1 MSSNVPA
8 IDDKLRKPR
17 TPNVEGMS
25 HAMPSQMAGM
35 LVRGQ
40 LTPVKNRKGMDV
52 NTTSNITFSRCRTR
66 HESVIPKKITDKR

>member
-17 TPNVEGMS
+17 TPKVDGMS
-25 HAMPSQMAGM
+25 HAMLSHMSGM

-40 LTPVKNRKGMDV
+40 LTPVKNRQGTEV

-66 HESVIPKKITDKR
+66 HESVIPKKITAKR